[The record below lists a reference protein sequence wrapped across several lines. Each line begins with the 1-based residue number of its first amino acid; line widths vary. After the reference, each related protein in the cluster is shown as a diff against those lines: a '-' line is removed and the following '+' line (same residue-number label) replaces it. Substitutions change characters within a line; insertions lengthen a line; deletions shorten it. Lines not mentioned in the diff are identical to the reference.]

1 VAGWVEIE
9 GIGRVLMERSARAR
23 RMNITVRPFRGVR
36 VAVPRGVSFGE
47 AAAFARSKRDWIAA
61 QLERARRQE
70 ARHLAL
76 ERRCRPPATPEAAR
90 EQLVTRLAELAR
102 RHGFV
107 YNRVFVRRQKTR
119 WGSCSARRNISLNI
133 NIVRL
138 PPDLRDYI
146 LLHELMHTRI
156 LDHSPRFWSE
166 LEKIVGDVKALNAR
180 MKSYG
185 AMLL

>member
-1 VAGWVEIE
+1 MLV
-9 GIGRVLMERSARAR
+9 ERSGRAR

-36 VAVPRGVSFGE
+36 VAVPRGVAFRD

-61 QLERARRQE
+61 QLEKARQSEAQHRAFDRQ
-70 ARHLAL
+70 
-76 ERRCRPPATPEAAR
+76 CGQPATPRAAR
-90 EQLVTRLAELAR
+90 KQLVARLEELAR

-138 PPDLRDYI
+138 PPDLMDYI

-156 LDHSPRFWSE
+156 LDHSPRFWAE
-166 LEKIVGDVKALNAR
+166 LGKIVGDVKLLNAR
-180 MKSYG
+180 MKQYS